1 MAHEM
6 RIVAVETEWA
16 SAIFLSTGS
25 AWRGDSGDQRFD
37 EGVSREGGYAM
48 EGSQVREW
56 YGVRTGRTEGTV
68 RLQEDSFGLA
78 VLFELVFRVVR
89 VQLDLR

>member
-1 MAHEM
+1 
-6 RIVAVETEWA
+6 
-16 SAIFLSTGS
+16 
-25 AWRGDSGDQRFD
+25 
-37 EGVSREGGYAM
+37 M